1 MKRFPD
7 LLLALMIGGIVTQVL
22 IAADR
27 GFGGEDQ
34 SESPKPLDVGD
45 RLLLVPGYTGQG
57 VPDTVLLDGGVGSVT
72 IVYSFHPDCVHSRD
86 LGQEWARHFDEVR
99 AADSGV
105 RRIAMTL
112 DLPSSALGFVERFG
126 WQTEVL
132 SVAGLSPL
140 RPEYALISRT
150 PWVFVF
156 DSNGALRLHDHGS
169 QIDQIE
175 EAVSRLLS
183 QSAYLRTWDGLDGDY
198 QILSNPALTSILR
211 EQTKHGSLSPFTIP
225 KEPIQ

>member
-7 LLLALMIGGIVTQVL
+7 LLLALMIGGIITQVL
-22 IAADR
+22 IVADR

-34 SESPKPLDVGD
+34 SASPKPLDVGD

-57 VPDTVLLDGGVGSVT
+57 APDTVLLDGGVGGLT
-72 IVYSFHPDCVHSRD
+72 IVYSFHSDCVHSRD

-99 AADSGV
+99 AADGGV
-105 RRIAMTL
+105 RRLAMTL
-112 DLPSSALGFVERFG
+112 DLSSSALDFAERFG

-156 DSNGALRLHDHGS
+156 DSHGVLRHHDHGS

-183 QSAYLRTWDGLDGDY
+183 ESAYLRTGDGLDGDHH
-198 QILSNPALTSILR
+198 QIFSNPALTSIRR
-211 EQTKHGSLSPFTIP
+211 EQTKHGSLVRLIHNP
-225 KEPIQ
+225 